1 MRFPDVEVLA
11 VGLLKATV
19 APVRVVTKVPSTRP
33 AEFVRVWRTGGAAAN
48 RVLDQPMLTVQAWGT
63 NADELSRKC
72 REAFL
77 SNSAALPLVRGVEEV
92 TGPYQ
97 DPDPATN
104 TDRVTFTVQ
113 LQVRAAR

>member
-1 MRFPDVEVLA
+1 MRFPDAETLA
-11 VGLLKATV
+11 VGHLKPVV
-19 APVRVVTKVPSTRP
+19 APVKVMTKVPATRP

-48 RVLDQPMLTVQAWGT
+48 RVLDQPMLTVQAWGP
-63 NADELSRKC
+63 NADELARKC

-77 SNSAALPLVRGVEEV
+77 SDSARITLVRGVEEV

>member
-1 MRFPDVEVLA
+1 MRFPDSEVLA

-19 APVRVVTKVPSTRP
+19 APVRVLTKVPATRP

-48 RVLDQPMLTVQAWGT
+48 RVLDQPMITVQAWGP
-63 NADELSRKC
+63 NADALARKC

-77 SNSAALPLVRGVEEV
+77 SNSSLMPLVRGVEEV

-104 TDRVTFTVQ
+104 SDRVTFTVQ

>member
-1 MRFPDVEVLA
+1 MRFPDAETLA
-11 VGLLKATV
+11 VQLVRAAV
-19 APVRVVTKVPSTRP
+19 HPVRVVTRVPASRP

-48 RVLDQPMLTVQAWGT
+48 RVLDQPLITAQAWGA
-63 NADELSRKC
+63 NADELARAC

-77 SNSAALPLVRGVEEV
+77 HNYTLLPLVRGVEEV